1 MYIFIFYLANF
12 SVKFFVKNNIITK
25 CIMTNFVPKIKVF
38 YKYSLLNKV
47 ITNKDNI
54 LSIIYT
60 GPLFSDNKFTKQ
72 IGTFTSEQ
80 LHEEDSTNTTSEYV
94 MTLYNGSINFKIFQK
109 TDLGKGILGNIEIGP
124 VVCGS
129 KRYLYWNSS
138 KYSAKLKLVNNDDR
152 TITIFKT
159 CL

>member
-1 MYIFIFYLANF
+1 
-12 SVKFFVKNNIITK
+12 
-25 CIMTNFVPKIKVF
+25 MTNFVPKIKVF
-38 YKYSLLNKV
+38 YKYSLCKKIV
-47 ITNKDNI
+47 IDRDHINTI
-54 LSIIYT
+54 FVT
-60 GPLFSDNKFTKQ
+60 GPLFKDKNCTKQ

-80 LHEEDSTNTTSEYV
+80 LHEEDSSNTTSEYI

-109 TDLGKGILGNIEIGP
+109 TDVGKGILGNIEIGP
-124 VVCGS
+124 IVCGS